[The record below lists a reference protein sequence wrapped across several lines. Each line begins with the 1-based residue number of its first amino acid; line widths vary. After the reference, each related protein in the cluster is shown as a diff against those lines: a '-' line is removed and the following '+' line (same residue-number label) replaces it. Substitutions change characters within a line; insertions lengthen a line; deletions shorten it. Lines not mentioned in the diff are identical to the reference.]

1 MDTQQ
6 IVQQD
11 VQQDVPDLKSE
22 RVQQEIAFIVEEPV
36 RISLKAERV
45 QQPAL
50 AALGAGTPMSSVFE
64 LTINQKQPVTIE
76 LLGLQTVITLHE
88 TAAGN
93 SAADAAGPQGVAG

>member
-6 IVQQD
+6 IVQK
-11 VQQDVPDLKSE
+11 LN
-22 RVQQEIAFIVEEPV
+22 VEEPF

-45 QQPAL
+45 QEPSL
-50 AALGAGTPMSSVFE
+50 AALGAGMPMSSAFE
-64 LTINQKQPVTIE
+64 LTINQKQPVTIG

-93 SAADAAGPQGVAG
+93 DAADAAGPQGLAG

>member
-6 IVQQD
+6 TVQQD
-11 VQQDVPDLKSE
+11 EQDLKSE
-22 RVQQEIAFIVEEPV
+22 RVQGEIAFIAEDPV

-45 QQPAL
+45 QEPAL
-50 AALGAGTPMSSVFE
+50 AVLGAGAPMPSAFE

-88 TAAGN
+88 TAADD
-93 SAADAAGPQGVAG
+93 DAAGAAEPQGEAG

>member
-1 MDTQQ
+1 METQHT
-6 IVQQD
+6 VQA
-11 VQQDVPDLKSE
+11 LN
-22 RVQQEIAFIVEEPV
+22 VEEPL

-45 QQPAL
+45 QQPEL
-50 AALGAGTPMSSVFE
+50 AALGAGAPMPSAFE

-93 SAADAAGPQGVAG
+93 SAVDAAGPQGVAG

>member
-6 IVQQD
+6 TVQK
-11 VQQDVPDLKSE
+11 LN
-22 RVQQEIAFIVEEPV
+22 VEEPF

-45 QQPAL
+45 QEPEL
-50 AALGAGTPMSSVFE
+50 AALGAGASLPSAFE

-93 SAADAAGPQGVAG
+93 SAADAAGPQGLAG